1 MGQRLT
7 RPKNDFNQRRYEAIR
22 LAGKRGHPT
31 GSPFSLRA
39 LVMMVV
45 MVMVMMVVVMPPVM
59 MVVMMVTEL
68 DRNLGQSGPLR
79 SLRLRQPRIVG
90 LQ

>member
-1 MGQRLT
+1 M
-7 RPKNDFNQRRYEAIR
+7 
-22 LAGKRGHPT
+22 
-31 GSPFSLRA
+31 
-39 LVMMVV
+39 MMVV
-45 MVMVMMVVVMPPVM
+45 MMMVVVVMPPMMM

-79 SLRLRQPRIVG
+79 SLRLSQPRIVG

>member
-1 MGQRLT
+1 M
-7 RPKNDFNQRRYEAIR
+7 
-22 LAGKRGHPT
+22 
-31 GSPFSLRA
+31 
-39 LVMMVV
+39 MMVV
-45 MVMVMMVVVMPPVM
+45 MMMMVVVMMMPPMMM

-79 SLRLRQPRIVG
+79 SLRLSQPRIVG

>member
-1 MGQRLT
+1 M
-7 RPKNDFNQRRYEAIR
+7 
-22 LAGKRGHPT
+22 
-31 GSPFSLRA
+31 
-39 LVMMVV
+39 MMVV
-45 MVMVMMVVVMPPVM
+45 MVMMMVVVMPPMM

-79 SLRLRQPRIVG
+79 SLRLSQPRIVG

>member
-1 MGQRLT
+1 M
-7 RPKNDFNQRRYEAIR
+7 
-22 LAGKRGHPT
+22 
-31 GSPFSLRA
+31 
-39 LVMMVV
+39 MMVV
-45 MVMVMMVVVMPPVM
+45 MVMMMVVVMPPMM

-79 SLRLRQPRIVG
+79 SLRLSRPRIVG

>member
-1 MGQRLT
+1 M
-7 RPKNDFNQRRYEAIR
+7 
-22 LAGKRGHPT
+22 
-31 GSPFSLRA
+31 
-39 LVMMVV
+39 MMVV
-45 MVMVMMVVVMPPVM
+45 MMMMMMVVMPPMM

-79 SLRLRQPRIVG
+79 SLRLSQPRIVG

>member
-1 MGQRLT
+1 M
-7 RPKNDFNQRRYEAIR
+7 
-22 LAGKRGHPT
+22 
-31 GSPFSLRA
+31 
-39 LVMMVV
+39 MMVV
-45 MVMVMMVVVMPPVM
+45 MMMVVVMPPMMM

-79 SLRLRQPRIVG
+79 SLRLSQPRIVG